1 MARALVTLLVTLLAL
16 LSAGCA
22 PELNWR
28 ELRFDDAGVSQLF
41 PCKPVR
47 QQRTLSLAGRPQLL
61 VLQVCD
67 AGGVTW
73 ALSHVRIADAAQ
85 VAVVL
90 RALAEAAHANVGA
103 AVGAVRPQAVPGA
116 DHHAAAG
123 RYAISGQAPDGRRL
137 EAAVLL
143 YARAGVVVQ
152 LTALGPRP
160 DAEAVETF
168 LTSAR
173 AGA

>member
-1 MARALVTLLVTLLAL
+1 MSRVLPLALAAL

-28 ELRFDDAGVSQLF
+28 ELRFEEVGVSQLF
-41 PCKPVR
+41 PCRPVR
-47 QQRTLSLAGRPQLL
+47 QQRKLSLAGRQQVM

-73 ALSHVRIADAAQ
+73 ALAHLQAADAGDVPA
-85 VAVVL
+85 L
-90 RALAEAAHANVGA
+90 LEALAAAAQANLGA
-103 AVGAVRPQAVPGA
+103 APGAASPQAVPGA
-116 DHHAAAG
+116 TAHPASRRYRFAG
-123 RYAISGQAPDGRRL
+123 RAPDGRHL
-137 EAAVLL
+137 EAALLL
-143 YARAGVVVQ
+143 YARGAVIVQ
-152 LTALGPRP
+152 LTALGP
-160 DAEAVETF
+160 ALSVEAVETF